1 MSNRGMRLVQN
12 TDSQVYVATE
22 RPEETLVPVFNL
34 AGAVYQSTSAPWF
47 PPFPIQ
53 LTEWYVAT
61 GSTGT
66 STLTI
71 AILFGDDL
79 FNITGKYLAYIDLPA
94 DKRLVSGKVTLGNQV
109 YNYPVVTREQ
119 WIKVAASGA
128 SGHSDLTVQ
137 IYGKKV

>member
-34 AGAVYQSTSAPWF
+34 AGAVYQSTSAPWS

-53 LTEWYVAT
+53 LTEWYIAA

-66 STLTI
+66 TILTI
-71 AILFGDDL
+71 AILFGDNL
-79 FNITGKYLAYIDLPA
+79 FNTTGKYLAYIDLAA
-94 DKRLVSGKVTLGNQV
+94 DKRLASGAVTLGDQV
-109 YNYPVVTREQ
+109 YNYPVVAREQ
-119 WIKVAASGA
+119 WIKVATSGS
-128 SGHSDLTVQ
+128 SGHTDLTVQ